1 MDMQEG
7 NGTTKRESARK
18 QLDEILV
25 KEITALLDVDS
36 NMALMSFNLATIACI
51 IISVDREREINE
63 YADSPPERFN
73 RQTFT
78 SELVDIGLDQDD
90 YLDNAISTVLKS
102 GYITTLPNGEFKAEM
117 PAFMMVGFLD
127 SMFPGMQG
135 LNLIAFILQIND
147 EVDSGRKSLDLAK
160 QSFATT
166 LKTRGVSVT
175 KNRAQERA
183 TEMVKGDH
191 KTVTV
196 QSKQVLARLKREKLN
211 KLSDLMKSRKRRTD
225 RYQEKVKVKN
235 LFNKEP
241 SPEKIEAE
249 KQKARENET
258 AALKAAKLEK
268 ELAEK
273 EEKIKEAEVVAQKF
287 AEQLKVIEEK
297 ENAAE
302 EARAQAIAAK
312 EKAEAIAAREKEMAE
327 KEARLIAL
335 EKELKRKEE
344 ASEKQAQAQ
353 AEKFAEK
360 QAEQTKAQDDIES
373 RIADFE
379 QTLAM
384 PCPLCRDGRVEEKTT
399 DKGKVFYSC
408 NQKNCRFVS
417 WNKPYHFECPLCK
430 NPYLIEYITPSG
442 TPGLKCPRVSCT
454 YSQDNLLAPVQHM
467 AATPKTSPP
476 KKKKLVRRVKRR
488 R

>member
-1 MDMQEG
+1 MSEG
-7 NGTTKRESARK
+7 SSTKRESVRK
-18 QLDEILV
+18 QLDEILI

-36 NMALMSFNLATIACI
+36 NMALMSFNLATIVCI
-51 IISVDREREINE
+51 IISVDREREIKE

-73 RQTFT
+73 RKTFT
-78 SELVDIGLDQDD
+78 SELVDIGLDQDE
-90 YLDNAISTVLKS
+90 YLDNAISTVLGS
-102 GYITTLPNGEFKAEM
+102 GYITILPNDEFKAEM

-147 EVDSGRKSLDLAK
+147 EVNSGRKSLDLAK
-160 QSFATT
+160 RSFETT

-175 KNRAQERA
+175 KDRAQKRA
-183 TEMVKGDH
+183 TEMVKGAH
-191 KTVTV
+191 KTVAV
-196 QSKQVLARLKREKLN
+196 QSKQILARLKREKLN
-211 KLSDLMKSRKRRTD
+211 KLSQLMKSRKQRTD
-225 RYQEKVKVKN
+225 GYQEKVKIKN
-235 LFNKEP
+235 LFDKEP
-241 SPEKIEAE
+241 SPEQIETE
-249 KQKARENET
+249 KQKAREDEK
-258 AALKAAKLEK
+258 AALKAAELEK
-268 ELAEK
+268 KLVEK
-273 EEKIKEAEVVAQKF
+273 EKKIKEAEVVAQKF
-287 AEQLKVIEEK
+287 AEQLKIIEEK
-297 ENAAE
+297 EKAAE
-302 EARAQAIAAK
+302 EARTQAIAAK
-312 EKAEAIAAREKEMAE
+312 KKAQALAAREQEMAE

-335 EKELKRKEE
+335 EKELKHKEE
-344 ASEKQAQAQ
+344 ASKEE
-353 AEKFAEK
+353 AEAKELAEK
-360 QAEQTKAQDDIES
+360 QTEQTKAQDDIES

-399 DKGKVFYSC
+399 DKGKIFYSC
-408 NQKNCRFVS
+408 NQKDCRFVS

-430 NPYLIEYITPSG
+430 NPYLIEFITPSD

-467 AATPKTSPP
+467 AATAAPTAPLP

>member
-1 MDMQEG
+1 MPEGSSTKQE
-7 NGTTKRESARK
+7 SVRK

-51 IISVDREREINE
+51 IISVDREREIKE

-73 RQTFT
+73 RKSFT

-90 YLDNAISTVLKS
+90 YLDNAISTVLGS
-102 GYITTLPNGEFKAEM
+102 GYITILPNGEFKSEM

-135 LNLIAFILQIND
+135 LNLIAFILQMND
-147 EVDSGRKSLDLAK
+147 EVNSGRKNLDLAK
-160 QSFATT
+160 QSFETT

-175 KNRAQERA
+175 KDRAQERA
-183 TEMVKGDH
+183 TEMVKGGH
-191 KTVTV
+191 KAVTV
-196 QSKQVLARLKREKLN
+196 QSKQILARLKREKLN
-211 KLSDLMKSRKRRTD
+211 KLSQLIKSRRQRTD
-225 RYQEKVKVKN
+225 GYREKVKIKN
-235 LFNKEP
+235 LFDKEP
-241 SPEKIEAE
+241 SPEEIEVE
-249 KQKARENET
+249 KQKNREDEK
-258 AALKAAKLEK
+258 AALKAAELEK
-268 ELAEK
+268 KLAEK
-273 EEKIKEAEVVAQKF
+273 EAKIKEAEVAVQKF

-297 ENAAE
+297 EKAAE
-302 EARAQAIAAK
+302 EARAQAIAAQKK
-312 EKAEAIAAREKEMAE
+312 EEALAAREQEMAE

-344 ASEKQAQAQ
+344 EAKKEDEAKKS
-353 AEKFAEK
+353 AER
-360 QAEQTKAQDDIES
+360 QAEQAKAQDDIES

-379 QTLAM
+379 RTLAM

-399 DKGKVFYSC
+399 DKGKIFYSC
-408 NQKNCRFVS
+408 NQKDCRFVS

-430 NPYLIEYITPSG
+430 NPFLTEFITPSG

-454 YSQDNLLAPVQHM
+454 YSQDNLLAPVQHI
-467 AATPKTSPP
+467 AATAAPTAPPP

>member
-1 MDMQEG
+1 MPEG
-7 NGTTKRESARK
+7 SSTKRKSVRK

-51 IISVDREREINE
+51 IISVDREREIKE
-63 YADSPPERFN
+63 YADSPPKRFN
-73 RQTFT
+73 RKTFT
-78 SELVDIGLDQDD
+78 AELVDIGLDQDD
-90 YLDNAISTVLKS
+90 YLNNAISIVLGS
-102 GYITTLPNGEFKAEM
+102 GYITILPNGEFKSEM

-147 EVDSGRKSLDLAK
+147 EVNSGRKSLDLAK
-160 QSFATT
+160 QSFETT

-175 KNRAQERA
+175 KDRAQERA
-183 TEMVKGDH
+183 TEMVKGVH

-196 QSKQVLARLKREKLN
+196 QSKQILARLKREKLN
-211 KLSDLMKSRKRRTD
+211 KLSQLMKSRRQRTE
-225 RYQEKVKVKN
+225 RYQEKVKIKN
-235 LFNKEP
+235 LFDKEP
-241 SPEKIEAE
+241 SSEEIEAE
-249 KQKARENET
+249 KQKAREDE
-258 AALKAAKLEK
+258 KAARKAAELEK

-273 EEKIKEAEVVAQKF
+273 EEKIKKAEVIAQKF

-297 ENAAE
+297 EKAAE

-312 EKAEAIAAREKEMAE
+312 EKAETLAAREQEMAE

-335 EKELKRKEE
+335 EKELKRREE
-344 ASEKQAQAQ
+344 ASKKKAKAKEL
-353 AEKFAEK
+353 AER

-373 RIADFE
+373 QIADFE

-384 PCPLCRDGRVEEKTT
+384 PCPLCNDGRVEEKTT

-408 NQKNCRFVS
+408 NRKDCRFVS

-430 NPYLIEYITPSG
+430 NPYLIEFITPSG

-454 YSQDNLLAPVQHM
+454 YSQNNLLAPVQHM
-467 AATPKTSPP
+467 AATAAATAPLP

>member
-1 MDMQEG
+1 MPEG
-7 NGTTKRESARK
+7 NSTECESVRK

-51 IISVDREREINE
+51 IISVDREREIKAS
-63 YADSPPERFN
+63 ADSPPERFN
-73 RQTFT
+73 RETFT

-90 YLDNAISTVLKS
+90 YLDNAILTVLGS
-102 GYITTLPNGEFKAEM
+102 GYITILPNGEFKAEM

-147 EVDSGRKSLDLAK
+147 EVNSGRKSLDLAK
-160 QSFATT
+160 QSFEKT

-175 KNRAQERA
+175 KDHAQERA
-183 TEMVKGDH
+183 TEMVKGGH
-191 KTVTV
+191 KKVSV
-196 QSKQVLARLKREKLN
+196 QSKQILARLKKEKLN
-211 KLSDLMKSRKRRTD
+211 KLSQLMKFRRQRTD
-225 RYQEKVKVKN
+225 GYQKKVKIKN
-235 LFNKEP
+235 LFDKEP

-249 KQKARENET
+249 KQKAREDEK

-268 ELAEK
+268 EIAEK
-273 EEKIKEAEVVAQKF
+273 NKKIKEAEVVAQTF
-287 AEQLKVIEEK
+287 AEQLKIIEEK
-297 ENAAE
+297 EKAAE
-302 EARAQAIAAK
+302 EALAQAIAAK
-312 EKAEAIAAREKEMAE
+312 KKAEALAEREQQMAE

-335 EKELKRKEE
+335 EKKLKHREEVSKKE
-344 ASEKQAQAQ
+344 AKA
-353 AEKFAEK
+353 KKLAEK

-384 PCPLCRDGRVEEKTT
+384 PCPLCSDGKVEENTT

-408 NQKNCRFVS
+408 NQKDCRFVS
-417 WNKPYHFECPLCK
+417 WDKPYHFECPLCK
-430 NPYLIEYITPSG
+430 NPYLIEFITPSG
-442 TPGLKCPRVSCT
+442 TPGLKCPRVSCS
-454 YSQDNLLAPVQHM
+454 YFQDNLLAPVQYM
-467 AATPKTSPP
+467 AATTPPTSPPP

>member
-1 MDMQEG
+1 MPEG
-7 NGTTKRESARK
+7 NSIKRESVRK

-36 NMALMSFNLATIACI
+36 NMALMSFNLATISCI
-51 IISVDREREINE
+51 IISVDREREIKA

-73 RQTFT
+73 RKTFT

-90 YLDNAISTVLKS
+90 YLDNAISTVLGS
-102 GYITTLPNGEFKAEM
+102 GYITILSNGELKAEM

-135 LNLIAFILQIND
+135 LNLIAFILQMND
-147 EVDSGRKSLDLAK
+147 EVNSGRKSLDLAK
-160 QSFATT
+160 QSFEKT

-183 TEMVKGDH
+183 TEMVKGVH

-196 QSKQVLARLKREKLN
+196 QSKQILARLKKEKLN
-211 KLSDLMKSRKRRTD
+211 TLSQLIKSRRQRID
-225 RYQEKVKVKN
+225 GYQKKVKIKN
-235 LFNKEP
+235 LFDKEP
-241 SPEKIEAE
+241 SPERIEAE
-249 KQKARENET
+249 KQKAGEDEK
-258 AALKAAKLEK
+258 AVIKAAELEK

-273 EEKIKEAEVVAQKF
+273 DKKIKEAEVVARKF
-287 AEQLKVIEEK
+287 AEQLKIIEEK
-297 ENAAE
+297 EKAAD
-302 EARAQAIAAK
+302 EARAQATAAK
-312 EKAEAIAAREKEMAE
+312 KKVEALAAREQEMAE

-335 EKELKRKEE
+335 EEELKHREEASKEE
-344 ASEKQAQAQ
+344 AKAKER
-353 AEKFAEK
+353 AEK
-360 QAEQTKAQDDIES
+360 QAEQTKVQDDIES

-379 QTLAM
+379 RTLAM
-384 PCPLCRDGRVEEKTT
+384 PCPLCGDGRIEEKTT

-408 NQKNCRFVS
+408 NQTDCRFVS
-417 WNKPYHFECPLCK
+417 WDKPYHFECPLCK
-430 NPYLIEYITPSG
+430 NPYLIEFITPAG
-442 TPGLKCPRVSCT
+442 TPGLKCPRVSCA
-454 YSQDNLLAPVQHM
+454 YSQDDLLAPVQHM
-467 AATPKTSPP
+467 AANSAPTAPPP

>member
-1 MDMQEG
+1 MPGG
-7 NGTTKRESARK
+7 NSNERESVRK

-51 IISVDREREINE
+51 IISVDREREIKA

-73 RQTFT
+73 RKTFT

-90 YLDNAISTVLKS
+90 YLDNAISTVLGS
-102 GYITTLPNGEFKAEM
+102 GYITILPNGAFKAEM

-147 EVDSGRKSLDLAK
+147 EVNSGRKSLDLAK
-160 QSFATT
+160 QSFETT

-175 KNRAQERA
+175 KDRAQERA
-183 TEMVKGDH
+183 TEMVKGVH
-191 KTVTV
+191 KTVAV
-196 QSKQVLARLKREKLN
+196 KSKQILARLKKEKLN
-211 KLSDLMKSRKRRTD
+211 KLSQLMKSRRQRTGG
-225 RYQEKVKVKN
+225 YQEKVKIKN
-235 LFNKEP
+235 LFDKGP
-241 SPEKIEAE
+241 SPEKIKAE
-249 KQKARENET
+249 KQKNRKDEK
-258 AALKAAKLEK
+258 AALKAAELEK
-268 ELAEK
+268 KLAEK
-273 EEKIKEAEVVAQKF
+273 EKKIKEAEVVARKF
-287 AEQLKVIEEK
+287 AEQLKIIEEK
-297 ENAAE
+297 EKAAE

-312 EKAEAIAAREKEMAE
+312 KKAEALAAREKEMAE

-335 EKELKRKEE
+335 EKELKDREEASKEE
-344 ASEKQAQAQ
+344 AEAKEL
-353 AEKFAEK
+353 AER
-360 QAEQTKAQDDIES
+360 QIEQTKDQDDIES

-379 QTLAM
+379 RTLAM
-384 PCPLCRDGRVEEKTT
+384 PCPLCSDGRVEEKAT

-408 NQKNCRFVS
+408 DQKNCRFVS
-417 WNKPYHFECPLCK
+417 WDKPYHFECPLCK
-430 NPYLIEYITPSG
+430 NPYLIEFITPSG
-442 TPGLKCPRVSCT
+442 ALGLKCPRVSCT
-454 YSQDNLLAPVQHM
+454 YSQDNLLAPVLHM
-467 AATPKTSPP
+467 AATAAPTAPPP

>member
-1 MDMQEG
+1 MSEG
-7 NGTTKRESARK
+7 SSTKRESVRK
-18 QLDEILV
+18 QLDEILI

-36 NMALMSFNLATIACI
+36 NMALMSFNLATIVCI
-51 IISVDREREINE
+51 IISVDREREIKE

-73 RQTFT
+73 RKTFT
-78 SELVDIGLDQDD
+78 SELVDIGLDQDE
-90 YLDNAISTVLKS
+90 YLDNAISTVLGS
-102 GYITTLPNGEFKAEM
+102 GYITILPNDEFKAEM

-147 EVDSGRKSLDLAK
+147 EVNSGRKSLDLAK
-160 QSFATT
+160 RSFETT

-175 KNRAQERA
+175 KDRAQKRA
-183 TEMVKGDH
+183 SEMVKGAH
-191 KTVTV
+191 KTVAV
-196 QSKQVLARLKREKLN
+196 QSKQILARLKREKLN
-211 KLSDLMKSRKRRTD
+211 KLSQLMKSRKQRTD
-225 RYQEKVKVKN
+225 SYQEKVKIKN
-235 LFNKEP
+235 LFDKEP
-241 SPEKIEAE
+241 SPEQIETE
-249 KQKARENET
+249 KQKAREDEK
-258 AALKAAKLEK
+258 AALKAAELEK
-268 ELAEK
+268 KLVEK
-273 EEKIKEAEVVAQKF
+273 EKKIKEAEVVAQKF
-287 AEQLKVIEEK
+287 AEQLKIIEEK
-297 ENAAE
+297 EKAAE
-302 EARAQAIAAK
+302 EARTQAIAAK
-312 EKAEAIAAREKEMAE
+312 KKAQALAAREQEMAE

-335 EKELKRKEE
+335 EKELKHKEE
-344 ASEKQAQAQ
+344 ASKEE
-353 AEKFAEK
+353 AEAKELAEK
-360 QAEQTKAQDDIES
+360 QTEQTKAQDDIES

-399 DKGKVFYSC
+399 DKGKIFYSC
-408 NQKNCRFVS
+408 NQKDCRFVS

-430 NPYLIEYITPSG
+430 NPYLIEFITPSG

-467 AATPKTSPP
+467 AATAAPTAPLP